1 MTRDQFQKLV
11 LMQLRQVMPE
21 LPTWEDAIRYLRLT
35 GESMESFDN
44 LGSYE
49 SLIDHQMAESFRR
62 YGDLS
67 WHSYHDEQVR
77 VPAGQSELRIVSYVS
92 GVGLTH
98 VFDPDRIWQGSRI
111 LTRIDTPAQIPQGG
125 SGLWGYAVLSD
136 RVRLYNP
143 PDQDVTLR
151 IVGYG
156 YPYFEVMGASPAPT
170 DLLMGVRAGT
180 EYALARHVMSYMLDS
195 VDPKSSQAIRS
206 EIETGWLMDKQR
218 NAWERLR
225 RSRASHGER
234 VDPWLMTR
242 PLP

>member
-21 LPTWEDAIRYLRLT
+21 LPSWEDAIRYLRLA
-35 GESMESFDN
+35 GEDMATFDG

-49 SLIDHQMAESFRR
+49 PLIHTQMAESFRR

-67 WHSYHDEQVR
+67 WHSYHDELVR
-77 VPAGQSELRIVSYVS
+77 VPAGSADLRIVSYYH
-92 GVGLTH
+92 GDGLTH
-98 VFDPDRIWQGSRI
+98 VFDPDRIWHENRLI
-111 LTRIDTPAQIPQGG
+111 TRIDTPAHIPQGS

-136 RVRLYNP
+136 RIRLYGT
-143 PDQDVTLR
+143 PDTDITLR

-156 YPYFEVMGASPAPT
+156 YPYFEGASSAP
-170 DLLMGVRAGT
+170 DPSDVLKGVRAGT

-195 VDPKSSQAIRS
+195 VDPKLSQAIRA
-206 EIETGWLMDKQR
+206 EIEASWVMDKQR

-225 RSRASHGER
+225 RSRASFEER
-234 VDPWLMTR
+234 HDPWMMTR